1 MNTPPTSFSPFSHSY
16 EAAFFPYPSSISLVF
31 FSVYPHIPLLL
42 IPESCV
48 TVTTI
53 DDLAG
58 SIRLDVHLWVTILTD
73 HRVLIRNLYHA
84 HWRPADIISHWF
96 DYPLHRLDTYYPVL
110 SIHTNYIPCPSPFP

>member
-16 EAAFFPYPSSISLVF
+16 EAAFFPYPSSISPVF

-58 SIRLDVHLWVTILTD
+58 SIRSNIHLWVPVLTD
-73 HRVLIRNLYHA
+73 HCVLIRNLYHA

-96 DYPLHRLDTYYPVL
+96 YHPLRIRGTYYLVL
-110 SIHTNYIPCPSPFP
+110 SIHTNYIPYPSPFP